1 MTTKPRRIAPIAPVL
16 PVPPAEYDQQYM
28 SRLIVAVQAAMLNIE
43 NPATLRGGWLN
54 LSEPR
59 FDCFNLTEGDV
70 WVDGNTLKITRVGDF
85 GILGESVSMA
95 LGQVTVP

>member
-1 MTTKPRRIAPIAPVL
+1 MTTKPRRLAPIAPVL
-16 PVPPAEYDQQYM
+16 PVPTTGYDQQYM
-28 SRLIVAVQAAMLNIE
+28 SRLIGAIQAAMLNIE

-54 LSEPR
+54 ISEPR

-70 WVDGNTLKITRVGDF
+70 WVDGNVLKITRVGDF
-85 GILGESVSMA
+85 GVLGESLSLA